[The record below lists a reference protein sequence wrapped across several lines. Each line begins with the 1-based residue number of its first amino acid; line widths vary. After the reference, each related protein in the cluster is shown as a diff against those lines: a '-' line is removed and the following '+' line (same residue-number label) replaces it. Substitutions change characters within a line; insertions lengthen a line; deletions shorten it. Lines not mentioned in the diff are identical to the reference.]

1 MRHGKKIAHLGRTAS
16 HRKAMMANMASSLI
30 EHKRINTTVAKAK
43 ALKKFV
49 EPLITKAKS
58 DTTHNRRVVF
68 SALRNKYAVSE
79 LFRDIAEKVADRPGG
94 YTRIIKVGSRLG
106 DNASM
111 ALIELVDFNDT
122 YVTEK
127 PTKKRSR
134 RRGGKKKAETAPAA
148 SEADIAEDVVEEVT
162 EEQVEEVQAVVDTAI
177 ENVEELTEEQVE
189 VVAEVLQVSTEDV
202 EIIAE
207 AVKTDEVVAEAV
219 EVYVE
224 RAVENK
230 DVENYTLA
238 DVVTEIQ
245 FEQFLENPIESFV
258 SFEEIDLSTIGD
270 DMTQDQKEKAQ
281 EVVVPVILTRI
292 ASMAAF
298 IFRRS

>member
-148 SEADIAEDVVEEVT
+148 SEADIAEDVDEEVT
-162 EEQVEEVQAVVDTAI
+162 EEVAAPETEEVAVEETP
-177 ENVEELTEEQVE
+177 TEEESEEETKAADPATEE
-189 VVAEVLQVSTEDV
+189 VTEDPSETV
-202 EIIAE
+202 SE
-207 AVKTDEVVAEAV
+207 ADE
-219 EVYVE
+219 
-224 RAVENK
+224 N
-230 DVENYTLA
+230 
-238 DVVTEIQ
+238 
-245 FEQFLENPIESFV
+245 
-258 SFEEIDLSTIGD
+258 
-270 DMTQDQKEKAQ
+270 Q
-281 EVVVPVILTRI
+281 EV
-292 ASMAAF
+292 SKEEK
-298 IFRRS
+298 SE

>member
-1 MRHGKKIAHLGRTAS
+1 MRHGKKIAHLGKTAS

-122 YVTEK
+122 YVADK

-134 RRGGKKKAETAPAA
+134 RRGGKKNAETPAA
-148 SEADIAEDVVEEVT
+148 VEAEVVEDVVEEVAVEEIPNAEESVEETEVSESTT
-162 EEQVEEVQAVVDTAI
+162 EE
-177 ENVEELTEEQVE
+177 
-189 VVAEVLQVSTEDV
+189 VAEDTTETTS
-202 EIIAE
+202 EAE
-207 AVKTDEVVAEAV
+207 ENEEKSKEDKAE
-219 EVYVE
+219 
-224 RAVENK
+224 
-230 DVENYTLA
+230 
-238 DVVTEIQ
+238 
-245 FEQFLENPIESFV
+245 
-258 SFEEIDLSTIGD
+258 
-270 DMTQDQKEKAQ
+270 
-281 EVVVPVILTRI
+281 
-292 ASMAAF
+292 
-298 IFRRS
+298 

>member
-162 EEQVEEVQAVVDTAI
+162 EEVAAPDSEEVAVEETPIQ
-177 ENVEELTEEQVE
+177 EESEEETKAADPATEEV
-189 VVAEVLQVSTEDV
+189 TEDPSETV
-202 EIIAE
+202 SE
-207 AVKTDEVVAEAV
+207 ADENQEDS
-219 EVYVE
+219 
-224 RAVENK
+224 K
-230 DVENYTLA
+230 
-238 DVVTEIQ
+238 
-245 FEQFLENPIESFV
+245 
-258 SFEEIDLSTIGD
+258 EEKS
-270 DMTQDQKEKAQ
+270 E
-281 EVVVPVILTRI
+281 
-292 ASMAAF
+292 
-298 IFRRS
+298 

>member
-111 ALIELVDFNDT
+111 ALIELVDFNDI
-122 YVTEK
+122 YVTDK

-134 RRGGKKKAETAPAA
+134 RRGGKKKAETAPTAVEAVTEEVAA
-148 SEADIAEDVVEEVT
+148 ATEAEEVVVEETQTPEASVEETEVT
-162 EEQVEEVQAVVDTAI
+162 EPA
-177 ENVEELTEEQVE
+177 TEEA
-189 VVAEVLQVSTEDV
+189 AEDTTKAISK
-202 EIIAE
+202 A
-207 AVKTDEVVAEAV
+207 DENQE
-219 EVYVE
+219 ES
-224 RAVENK
+224 K
-230 DVENYTLA
+230 D
-238 DVVTEIQ
+238 D
-245 FEQFLENPIESFV
+245 
-258 SFEEIDLSTIGD
+258 
-270 DMTQDQKEKAQ
+270 K
-281 EVVVPVILTRI
+281 
-292 ASMAAF
+292 
-298 IFRRS
+298 

>member
-134 RRGGKKKAETAPAA
+134 RRGGKKKVETAPAA

-162 EEQVEEVQAVVDTAI
+162 EEVAAPETEQVAVEETPAQ
-177 ENVEELTEEQVE
+177 EESEEETKAAEPATEEV
-189 VVAEVLQVSTEDV
+189 TEDPSETV
-202 EIIAE
+202 SE
-207 AVKTDEVVAEAV
+207 ADENQEDS
-219 EVYVE
+219 
-224 RAVENK
+224 K
-230 DVENYTLA
+230 
-238 DVVTEIQ
+238 
-245 FEQFLENPIESFV
+245 
-258 SFEEIDLSTIGD
+258 EEKS
-270 DMTQDQKEKAQ
+270 E
-281 EVVVPVILTRI
+281 
-292 ASMAAF
+292 
-298 IFRRS
+298 

>member
-134 RRGGKKKAETAPAA
+134 RRGGKKKVETAPAA

-162 EEQVEEVQAVVDTAI
+162 EEVAAPETEEVAVEETP
-177 ENVEELTEEQVE
+177 TEEESEEETKAADPATEE
-189 VVAEVLQVSTEDV
+189 VTEDPSETV
-202 EIIAE
+202 SE
-207 AVKTDEVVAEAV
+207 ADENQEDS
-219 EVYVE
+219 
-224 RAVENK
+224 K
-230 DVENYTLA
+230 
-238 DVVTEIQ
+238 
-245 FEQFLENPIESFV
+245 
-258 SFEEIDLSTIGD
+258 EEKS
-270 DMTQDQKEKAQ
+270 E
-281 EVVVPVILTRI
+281 
-292 ASMAAF
+292 
-298 IFRRS
+298 

>member
-134 RRGGKKKAETAPAA
+134 RRGGKKKVETAPAA

-162 EEQVEEVQAVVDTAI
+162 DEVAVPETEEVAVEETPAQ
-177 ENVEELTEEQVE
+177 EESEEEMKAAEPATEEV
-189 VVAEVLQVSTEDV
+189 TEDPSETV
-202 EIIAE
+202 SE
-207 AVKTDEVVAEAV
+207 ADENQEDS
-219 EVYVE
+219 
-224 RAVENK
+224 K
-230 DVENYTLA
+230 
-238 DVVTEIQ
+238 
-245 FEQFLENPIESFV
+245 
-258 SFEEIDLSTIGD
+258 EEKS
-270 DMTQDQKEKAQ
+270 E
-281 EVVVPVILTRI
+281 
-292 ASMAAF
+292 
-298 IFRRS
+298 

>member
-1 MRHGKKIAHLGRTAS
+1 MRHGKKIAHLGKTAS

-122 YVTEK
+122 YVADK

-134 RRGGKKKAETAPAA
+134 RRGGKKNAETPAA
-148 SEADIAEDVVEEVT
+148 VEAEVVEDVVEEVAVEEIPNAEESVEETEVSESTT
-162 EEQVEEVQAVVDTAI
+162 EE
-177 ENVEELTEEQVE
+177 
-189 VVAEVLQVSTEDV
+189 VAEDTTETTSEAKENEEKSKEDK
-202 EIIAE
+202 AE
-207 AVKTDEVVAEAV
+207 
-219 EVYVE
+219 
-224 RAVENK
+224 
-230 DVENYTLA
+230 
-238 DVVTEIQ
+238 
-245 FEQFLENPIESFV
+245 
-258 SFEEIDLSTIGD
+258 
-270 DMTQDQKEKAQ
+270 
-281 EVVVPVILTRI
+281 
-292 ASMAAF
+292 
-298 IFRRS
+298 

>member
-1 MRHGKKIAHLGRTAS
+1 MRHGKKIAHLGRTTS

-79 LFRDIAEKVADRPGG
+79 LFRDIADKVADRPGG

-122 YVTEK
+122 YVTDK

-134 RRGGKKKAETAPAA
+134 RRSGKKQAETAPAA
-148 SEADIAEDVVEEVT
+148 VEAEVIEDVVEEVT
-162 EEQVEEVQAVVDTAI
+162 EEVASATETEEVAMEETPTPEASVEET
-177 ENVEELTEEQVE
+177 EVEESATEE
-189 VVAEVLQVSTEDV
+189 VADDSAETTSEADENQEESKED
-202 EIIAE
+202 
-207 AVKTDEVVAEAV
+207 K
-219 EVYVE
+219 
-224 RAVENK
+224 
-230 DVENYTLA
+230 
-238 DVVTEIQ
+238 
-245 FEQFLENPIESFV
+245 
-258 SFEEIDLSTIGD
+258 
-270 DMTQDQKEKAQ
+270 Q
-281 EVVVPVILTRI
+281 E
-292 ASMAAF
+292 
-298 IFRRS
+298 

>member
-134 RRGGKKKAETAPAA
+134 RRGGKKKVETAPAA

-162 EEQVEEVQAVVDTAI
+162 EEVAAPETEEVAVEETP
-177 ENVEELTEEQVE
+177 TEEESEEETKTADSATEE
-189 VVAEVLQVSTEDV
+189 VTEDPSETV
-202 EIIAE
+202 SE
-207 AVKTDEVVAEAV
+207 ADE
-219 EVYVE
+219 
-224 RAVENK
+224 N
-230 DVENYTLA
+230 
-238 DVVTEIQ
+238 
-245 FEQFLENPIESFV
+245 
-258 SFEEIDLSTIGD
+258 
-270 DMTQDQKEKAQ
+270 Q
-281 EVVVPVILTRI
+281 EV
-292 ASMAAF
+292 SKEEK
-298 IFRRS
+298 SE

>member
-79 LFRDIAEKVADRPGG
+79 LFRDVAEKVADRPGG

-122 YVTEK
+122 YVTDK
-127 PTKKRSR
+127 PAKKRSR
-134 RRGGKKKAETAPAA
+134 RRGSKKKAEILPAA
-148 SEADIAEDVVEEVT
+148 VEAEVVEEVASSSET
-162 EEQVEEVQAVVDTAI
+162 EEVVVEEVPNPEAS
-177 ENVEELTEEQVE
+177 VEDNEGTEPATEEVDKDTIKTT
-189 VVAEVLQVSTEDV
+189 S
-202 EIIAE
+202 E
-207 AVKTDEVVAEAV
+207 ADENQE
-219 EVYVE
+219 
-224 RAVENK
+224 
-230 DVENYTLA
+230 
-238 DVVTEIQ
+238 
-245 FEQFLENPIESFV
+245 ESK
-258 SFEEIDLSTIGD
+258 GD
-270 DMTQDQKEKAQ
+270 KQ
-281 EVVVPVILTRI
+281 R
-292 ASMAAF
+292 
-298 IFRRS
+298 